1 MLVFLKIKLFNNHG
15 MLCNAGFILIGSYP
29 LIGPICGFCI
39 FKADADWAFNE
50 EAIYLWKLLDL
61 NE

>member
-1 MLVFLKIKLFNNHG
+1 MLVFKNQTIYNHG